1 MVEERVLFCVQ
12 FQGRILLF
20 CGTAQ
25 PTSHLL
31 INLKIKVVLYFFNQG
46 NALPVPGSK
55 YNISTESNVPLEHG
69 FLSKNFIQKLTVKKD
84 TENTFLFKTRQEFTG
99 DLFFPSAGA

>member
-1 MVEERVLFCVQ
+1 MWNSTVNFTFVNKSEDKGSLVLF
-12 FQGRILLF
+12 
-20 CGTAQ
+20 
-25 PTSHLL
+25 
-31 INLKIKVVLYFFNQG
+31 NQEG

-55 YNISTESNVPLEHG
+55 YNISTENNVPLEHG
-69 FLSKNFIQKLTVKKD
+69 FQSKNFIQKLTVKKD